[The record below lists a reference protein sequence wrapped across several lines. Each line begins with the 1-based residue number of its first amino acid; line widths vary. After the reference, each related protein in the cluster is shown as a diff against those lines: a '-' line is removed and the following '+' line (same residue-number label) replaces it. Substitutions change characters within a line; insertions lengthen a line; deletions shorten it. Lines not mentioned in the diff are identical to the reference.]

1 MSVPFF
7 GKRFTFKQPDGRSIE
22 LRGWGNQRH
31 AVFETL
37 AGERVKQ
44 NPRTGLF
51 EPLSVMD
58 GRAGATRVTRSR
70 RAVAEEAPEAGVTEG
85 LPPAVPRWK
94 LRRRE
99 AGRVVT
105 RARVSELALQRK
117 RVGEFVGLCL
127 PVEFPDVPAT
137 ITRDEIDAFC
147 NENGYGGFGNNGSVS
162 DYFRENSAGKL
173 KYTNIVAPYYKAR
186 HPRTHYTDEQI
197 ENGVRA
203 QELIREALE
212 HHIELGFPFDELS
225 KDEQGFV
232 YAVNVFYAG
241 PLTNVWPKGL
251 WPHCH
256 SLAEPLELASGI
268 FANDYQITNLGD
280 ELSLGTFCHENG
292 HMLCDFPDL
301 YDDDAVPESRGVG
314 QYCLMCTGCAV
325 DEKNPANISGYL
337 KYQAGW
343 CEVTEIRGS
352 LQASATAA
360 RNQVFVHQKNANE
373 YFVIEN
379 RHQSGRDAALP
390 GSGLAIWHVDE
401 LADNSRQEMTAQS
414 HYECSLEQADGEFHL
429 EGNANDGDE
438 ADLFREGGNQRFDDT
453 TTPNSR
459 WWDGTASNL
468 VVSGVGPAGPT
479 IAFSASV
486 RRSR

>member
-7 GKRFTFKQPDGRSIE
+7 GKQFTFKQPDGRTIE

-37 AGERVKQ
+37 AGERVKH

-51 EPLSVMD
+51 EPVRSA
-58 GRAGATRVTRSR
+58 AGGHASTRVTRGARQPSADT
-70 RAVAEEAPEAGVTEG
+70 AVNEG
-85 LPPAVPRWK
+85 LPAAMPRWK
-94 LRRRE
+94 MRRRE
-99 AGRVVT
+99 VRRPVT
-105 RARVSELALQRK
+105 RGRAVSDLALQRR
-117 RVGEFVGLCL
+117 RVGEFVGLCV
-127 PVEFPDVPAT
+127 PVQFSDVPGTLA
-137 ITRDEIDAFC
+137 RDEIDAFC
-147 NENGYGGFGNNGSVS
+147 NEAGYSGFGNNGSVC
-162 DYFRENSAGKL
+162 DYFSENSGGKL
-173 KYTNIVAPYYKAR
+173 KYTNIVTPYYTAK
-186 HPRTHYTDEQI
+186 HPRTHYTDERI
-197 ENGVRA
+197 DNGVRA

-212 HHIELGFPFDELS
+212 HHIEQGFPFGELS
-225 KDEQGFV
+225 RDDQGFV

-241 PLTNVWPKGL
+241 ALTNVWPKGL

-256 SLAEPLELASGI
+256 SLAEPLEIAPGI
-268 FANDYQITNLGD
+268 FAKDYQITNLGD

-314 QYCLMCTGCAV
+314 QYCLMCTGCAA
-325 DEKNPANISGYL
+325 DEKNPASICGYL

-352 LQASATAA
+352 IQASATAA

-373 YFVIEN
+373 YFLIEN
-379 RHQSGRDAALP
+379 RHQAGRDASLP

-401 LADNSRQEMTAQS
+401 RADNCRQEMTADS
-414 HYECSLEQADGEFHL
+414 HYECSLEQADGRWDL
-429 EGNANDGDE
+429 EGNANDGNE
-438 ADLFREGGNQRFDDT
+438 GDLFCEGGAVQFDDD

-459 WWDGTASNL
+459 WWDGTPSNL
-468 VVSGVGPAGPT
+468 VVSDIGPPGPT
-479 IAFSASV
+479 LTFTASI
-486 RRSR
+486 RRGR